1 MIQYNNRLIPDV
13 GKCFKVANKYVLT
26 CAIDDDYEEVEIGED
41 IVELFTNHYILGGKF
56 EIVFSPDIKKKLIH
70 QLFSNDDQIAI
81 LLNYQLSKTVEN
93 KTKYNLMQ
101 NWRQWFSVIINK
113 IKESN
118 YE

>member
-13 GKCFKVANKYVLT
+13 GNCFKVGNKYVFT

-56 EIVFSPDIKKKLIH
+56 EVILSPDTKKNLVH

-81 LLNYQLSKTVEN
+81 ILNQNFDEEIFNIMQEWRTYFSSIIQKMKEMKNQL
-93 KTKYNLMQ
+93 
-101 NWRQWFSVIINK
+101 
-113 IKESN
+113 
-118 YE
+118 